1 MTGESAIIAAAV
13 SSAFSVATLIIT
25 RIKCYFKRGE
35 EGCEGCRCGCLDKP
49 IIDDNNDIDAHEFT
63 LGDTP
68 IILIG
73 KITRKIKCIVI
84 NIWHLNRYG
93 VRPMLKV

>member
-13 SSAFSVATLIIT
+13 SSAFSLGTLIIT
-25 RIKCYFKRGE
+25 RIKCHYKRGD

-49 IIDDNNDIDAHEFT
+49 IIDDNNEVVAHEFT

-68 IILIG
+68 ILLIT
-73 KITRKIKCIVI
+73 KIIGII
-84 NIWHLNRYG
+84 SIIIHIWHLNRNG
-93 VRPMLKV
+93 VIPMLKV

>member
-25 RIKCYFKRGE
+25 RIKCYYKRGE
-35 EGCEGCRCGCLDKP
+35 EGCEGCEGCRCGCLDKP

-68 IILIG
+68 IIIICKNLKNKYIH
-73 KITRKIKCIVI
+73 IVI
-84 NIWHLNRYG
+84 YKYSTKTE
-93 VRPMLKV
+93 ME

>member
-25 RIKCYFKRGE
+25 RIKCYYKRE
-35 EGCEGCRCGCLDKP
+35 EDGCEGCGRGCLDKP
-49 IIDDNNDIDAHEFT
+49 NIDDTNEVDAHEFT

-73 KITRKIKCIVI
+73 KKHKNKTYS
-84 NIWHLNRYG
+84 N
-93 VRPMLKV
+93 

>member
-25 RIKCYFKRGE
+25 RIKCYYTRGE

-49 IIDDNNDIDAHEFT
+49 IVDDNNDIDAHEFT

-68 IILIG
+68 IILIS
-73 KITRKIKCIVI
+73 KIIRI
-84 NIWHLNRYG
+84 NRYSIIIWHLNRNG
-93 VRPMLKV
+93 VRPMPKV

>member
-25 RIKCYFKRGE
+25 RIKCYYKRGE

-49 IIDDNNDIDAHEFT
+49 IVDDNNDIDAHEFT

-68 IILIG
+68 IILIS
-73 KITRKIKCIVI
+73 KIIRI
-84 NIWHLNRYG
+84 NRYSIIIWHLNRNG
-93 VRPMLKV
+93 VRPMPKV